1 MRNHGSILG
10 IGALALLVIASTAT
24 SAQANP
30 SSTPPPPTEE
40 EALGTDAATLQ
51 AVGYDMSVEDVRLSN
66 EFNKLAAEMYLEYP
80 DNFSTAVFDDEEGSG
95 PQIVFSGDV
104 PAAAQERIDGSGIK
118 LTLTSN
124 SGISESERSEI
135 DAMLAES
142 VASVQEST
150 KCTEGAIITVSP
162 EDGSAEVRT
171 PCAALPEALKAQWSS
186 QRMSI
191 PEVDFEFDKS
201 AVPEPEVMSGGTQ
214 LTGSENCTAGFTV
227 RNARTGQKG
236 ITTAGHCVD
245 NLKYEGT
252 TQLTLQGYGDPLQMD
267 FQWHTANRTVW
278 S

>member
-104 PAAAQERIDGSGIK
+104 DG
-118 LTLTSN
+118 
-124 SGISESERSEI
+124 
-135 DAMLAES
+135 A
-142 VASVQEST
+142 
-150 KCTEGAIITVSP
+150 
-162 EDGSAEVRT
+162 
-171 PCAALPEALKAQWSS
+171 
-186 QRMSI
+186 
-191 PEVDFEFDKS
+191 
-201 AVPEPEVMSGGTQ
+201 
-214 LTGSENCTAGFTV
+214 
-227 RNARTGQKG
+227 
-236 ITTAGHCVD
+236 H
-245 NLKYEGT
+245 
-252 TQLTLQGYGDPLQMD
+252 
-267 FQWHTANRTVW
+267 
-278 S
+278 